1 MQDLSAT
8 TERPWHAETAEAA
21 LERRQSSPEG
31 LTSAEAAKRLE
42 SNGPNR
48 LPAGK
53 PRSLLARVFAQF
65 NNLLIYVLLASAL
78 ITILL
83 RHALD
88 AVVILAVVLIN
99 AAIGFV
105 QEGRAEKA
113 LEAIRTM
120 LTREASVLRD
130 GRRLTVPAESLVVGD
145 VVLIEAGDRI
155 PADLRLLRA
164 TSLRIEEAALTGESA
179 PADKSTDPVA
189 PDAALGD
196 RASLAYS
203 GTLVASGQGAGLVVA
218 TGAATELGRI
228 SAMVGGV
235 ESLTTPLLRQM
246 DDFARRMTIV
256 ILALAACIGA
266 FAAAARGYEIEQ
278 AFMAAVGVAVAAI
291 PEGLPAVMT
300 ITLAI
305 GVRRMAERNAIIR
318 RLPAVETLGAVST
331 ICSDKTG
338 TLTLNQMTVGA
349 VLTGTAAFETTGT
362 GYEPRGELLRDG
374 AAIDPAGY
382 PELGAIARASLL
394 CNDASLRQSGA
405 DWIVDGD
412 PMEGAL
418 ITFAM
423 KAGLDPEAAKRES
436 PRLKEIPFDSRY
448 RFMAT
453 LNPVG
458 GDRLITVKG
467 APERVLELCASQQSA
482 KGDEPI
488 DASRWRAA
496 IDRLAARGQRVLA
509 FASKPA
515 RGAETLELAD
525 VEEGGLTLL
534 GLVGLIDPPRP
545 EAVQAIAECKAA
557 GIDVKMITGDHASTA
572 AAIAR
577 ELGLGKGTVDALT
590 GRAIDAMDDAALRR
604 ALPTTAVFAR
614 TSPEHKLKLVE
625 ALQADGAVVS
635 MTGDGV
641 NDAPALKRA
650 DVGVAMGRKGT
661 EAAKEAAE
669 MVLADDNF
677 ATIAAAVREG
687 RIVYDNL
694 VKVLGW
700 TLPTNGGQAMAIVAA
715 ILAGVTLPMTPAQIL
730 WVGSSMVTS
739 VTLGLAF
746 AFDPAE
752 PGVMERAPRDPRAP
766 LLSGLLALWRTALV
780 SALFC
785 VLVFAIFFWAI
796 ERGEELQHAQ
806 TFAVNTVVGLEIAY
820 LFSVRLR
827 HSAPFDFRDIRLTRA
842 LMIGIAA
849 VVVLQILF
857 TYLPPLEFLYET
869 RPISAPDMLVAA
881 AAAIGLILVLEV
893 EKAIRVGLFGS
904 RRTPEAATTTPS
916 CISGSNRLG
925 PGRRCSAPATGSAGR
940 PAARRLRPRRARCY
954 APRLSPCS

>member
-1 MQDLSAT
+1 MQDLVAT

-21 LERRQSSPEG
+21 LDLRQSSAKG
-31 LTSAEAAKRLE
+31 LTSAEALKRLE
-42 SNGPNR
+42 SDGPNR

-53 PRSLLARVFAQF
+53 QRSLLSRVFAQF
-65 NNLLIYVLLASAL
+65 NNLLIYVLLASAAV
-78 ITILL
+78 TVAL

-99 AAIGFV
+99 AAIGFI
-105 QEGRAEKA
+105 QEGRAEKS
-113 LEAIRTM
+113 LEAIRAM

-130 GRRLTVPAESLVVGD
+130 GRRLTVPAESLAVGD

-164 TSLRIEEAALTGESA
+164 SNLRIEEAALTGESA

-189 PDAALGD
+189 LDAALGD
-196 RASLAYS
+196 RASMAYS

-218 TGAATELGRI
+218 TGATTELGRI
-228 SAMVGGV
+228 SGMVGGV

-246 DDFARRMTIV
+246 DDFARRLTIV
-256 ILALAACIGA
+256 ILAVAGGVGV
-266 FAAAARGYEIEQ
+266 FAVIVRNYEIEQ

-305 GVRRMAERNAIIR
+305 GVKRMAERNAIIR

-338 TLTLNQMTVGA
+338 TLTLNQMMVGA
-349 VLTGTAAFETTGT
+349 VVTASAAFETTGS
-362 GYEPRGELLRDG
+362 GYDLRGDILRQG
-374 AAIDPAGY
+374 VAVDPARY
-382 PELGAIARASLL
+382 PELGAVAEGALL
-394 CNDASLRQSGA
+394 CNDAALRLSGA
-405 DWIVDGD
+405 EWVVDGD

-418 ITFAM
+418 IVFAL
-423 KAGLDPEAAKRES
+423 KAGADSEAIRRDS
-436 PRLKEIPFDSRY
+436 PRLKEIPFDSRH

-453 LNPVG
+453 LNRVG
-458 GDRLITVKG
+458 AADLITVKG
-467 APERVLELCASQQSA
+467 APERVLELCARQRSA
-482 KGDEPI
+482 TGDEAL
-488 DASRWRAA
+488 DAPAWRAA
-496 IDRLAARGQRVLA
+496 IDRLAARGERVIA

-515 RGAETLELAD
+515 RDATSLDFAD

-545 EAVQAIAECKAA
+545 EAVHAIAECKAA

-577 ELGLGKGTVDALT
+577 ELGLGGGTVDALT
-590 GRAIDAMDDAALRR
+590 GHAIDAMDDDTLRR
-604 ALPTTAVFAR
+604 ALPPTSVFAR
-614 TSPEHKLKLVE
+614 TSPEHKLRLVE

-650 DVGVAMGRKGT
+650 DVGVAMGHKGT

-694 VKVLGW
+694 VKVVGW
-700 TLPTNGGQAMAIVAA
+700 ALPTNGGQAMAIVAA
-715 ILAGVTLPMTPAQIL
+715 VLLGVTMPMTPAQIL
-730 WVGSSMVTS
+730 WVNMVTG
-739 VTLGLAF
+739 VTLGLVF

-752 PGVMERAPRDPRAP
+752 AGVMERPPRDPRAP
-766 LLSGLLALWRTALV
+766 ILSGLLAWRTLLV
-780 SALFC
+780 SASFC
-785 VLVFAIFFWAI
+785 VVVFAVFFWALR
-796 ERGEELQHAQ
+796 RGEEIQHAQ
-806 TFAVNTVVGLEIAY
+806 TFAVNAMVGLEIAY

-827 HSAPFDFRDIRLTRA
+827 HSAPFDFRAIRLTRA
-842 LMIGIAA
+842 LLIGIGA

-857 TYLPPLEFLYET
+857 TYLPPLEILYDT
-869 RPISAPDMLVAA
+869 RPIDWPDMGVATL
-881 AAAIGLILVLEV
+881 AAIGLILLLEL
-893 EKAIRVGLFGS
+893 EKAIRVGLCG
-904 RRTPEAATTTPS
+904 
-916 CISGSNRLG
+916 
-925 PGRRCSAPATGSAGR
+925 AGR
-940 PAARRLRPRRARCY
+940 G
-954 APRLSPCS
+954 

>member
-1 MQDLSAT
+1 MQDRPAAA
-8 TERPWHAETAEAA
+8 ERPWHAETVEAA
-21 LERRQSSPEG
+21 LEICRSSAQG
-31 LTSAEAAKRLE
+31 LTSAEAARRLE
-42 SNGPNR
+42 ANGPNR

-53 PRSLLARVFAQF
+53 PRSLAARLFAQV

-78 ITILL
+78 IAFLL
-83 RHALD
+83 GHGVD
-88 AVVILAVVLIN
+88 AVVILGVVVIN
-99 AAIGFV
+99 AAIGFI
-105 QEGRAEKA
+105 QEGRAEKS
-113 LEAIRTM
+113 LDAIRGM
-120 LTREASVLRD
+120 LTRETSVLRD
-130 GRRLTVPAESLVVGD
+130 GRRLTVPVESLVVGD

-155 PADLRLLRA
+155 PADLRLVRA
-164 TSLRIEEAALTGESA
+164 TNLRIEEAVLTGELA
-179 PADKSTDPVA
+179 PADKATEPVA
-189 PDAALGD
+189 PDAPLGD
-196 RASLAYS
+196 RASIAYS
-203 GTLVASGQGAGLVVA
+203 GTLVASGQGAGLAVA

-246 DDFARRMTIV
+246 DAFARRLTIV
-256 ILALAACIGA
+256 ILAVAAGVCA
-266 FAAAARGYEIEQ
+266 FAALARGYEIEH

-338 TLTLNQMTVGA
+338 TLTLNQMTASAIV
-349 VLTGTAAFETTGT
+349 TASGAFEATGA
-362 GYEPRGELLRDG
+362 GYEPHGALTLDG
-374 AAIDPAGY
+374 VAIEPAAHPA
-382 PELGAIARASLL
+382 LGDIARAALL
-394 CNDASLRQSGA
+394 CNDASLRQVGT

-418 ITFAM
+418 IAFSI
-423 KAGLDPEAAKRES
+423 KAGADAEAARRDF
-436 PRLKEIPFDSRY
+436 PRVGR
-448 RFMAT
+448 
-453 LNPVG
+453 NPLRRPPPLH
-458 GDRLITVKG
+458 GDHQPRRRG
-467 APERVLELCASQQSA
+467 RASS
-482 KGDEPI
+482 
-488 DASRWRAA
+488 ASRARPSGCSNSAA
-496 IDRLAARGQRVLA
+496 
-509 FASKPA
+509 ASA
-515 RGAETLELAD
+515 RGAATNRWTRRCGAPRSTASRPKASASSPSPRSSRRRAPTSLDFAD
-525 VEEGGLTLL
+525 VEGGDLTLL

-545 EAVQAIAECKAA
+545 EAVRAIADCRAA

-577 ELGLGKGTVDALT
+577 ELGLGNAPVEALT
-590 GRAIDAMDDAALRR
+590 GRAIDAMDDAALRA
-604 ALPTTAVFAR
+604 ALPATAVFAR
-614 TSPEHKLKLVE
+614 TSPEHKLRLVE
-625 ALQADGAVVS
+625 ALQAGGAVVS

-700 TLPTNGGQAMAIVAA
+700 TLPTNGGQAMAIVVA

-730 WVGSSMVTS
+730 WVNMVTG

-752 PGVMERAPRDPRAP
+752 PGVMSRPPRDPRAP
-766 LLSGLLALWRTALV
+766 ILSGLLVWRTALV

-785 VLVFAIFFWAI
+785 VVVFVIFFWALR
-796 ERGEELQHAQ
+796 RGEELEHAQ
-806 TFAVNTVVGLEIAY
+806 TFAVNAMVGLEIAY

-827 HSAPFDFRDIRLTRA
+827 QSAPFDFRAIRVTRA
-842 LMIGIAA
+842 LAIGIGS
-849 VVVLQILF
+849 VVLLQIAF
-857 TYLPPLEFLYET
+857 TYLPPLEFLYDT
-869 RPISAPDMLVAA
+869 RPIDWPDMGVAA
-881 AAAIGLILVLEV
+881 LAAIGLILVLEL
-893 EKAIRVGLFGS
+893 EKAIRVGLFG
-904 RRTPEAATTTPS
+904 
-916 CISGSNRLG
+916 
-925 PGRRCSAPATGSAGR
+925 AGR
-940 PAARRLRPRRARCY
+940 A
-954 APRLSPCS
+954 

>member
-1 MQDLSAT
+1 MQDLSAI
-8 TERPWHAETAEAA
+8 TERHWHARTAEAA
-21 LERRQSSPEG
+21 LELCRSSAKG
-31 LTSAEAAKRLE
+31 LTSDEAARRLE
-42 SNGPNR
+42 SDGPNR
-48 LPAGK
+48 LPAAK
-53 PRSLLARVFAQF
+53 PRSLMARVFAQF

-78 ITILL
+78 VTVLL

-99 AAIGFV
+99 AAIGFI
-105 QEGRAEKA
+105 QEGRAEKS
-113 LEAIRTM
+113 LEAIRAM

-145 VVLIEAGDRI
+145 VVLTEAGDRI

-164 TSLRIEEAALTGESA
+164 SNLRIEEAALTGESA

-196 RASLAYS
+196 RASMAYS

-218 TGAATELGRI
+218 IGASTELGRI
-228 SAMVGGV
+228 SGMVGDV

-246 DDFARRMTIV
+246 NAFARLLTII
-256 ILALAACIGA
+256 ILALAACVGV
-266 FAAAARGYEIEQ
+266 FAVIARGYEIEH
-278 AFMAAVGVAVAAI
+278 AFMAAVGVAVSAI

-305 GVRRMAERNAIIR
+305 GVKRMAERNAIIR

-338 TLTLNQMTVGA
+338 TLTLNQMMVGA
-349 VLTGTAAFETTGT
+349 VVTASTAFEVTGS
-362 GYEPRGELLRDG
+362 GYDLRGDLLRDG
-374 AAIDPAGY
+374 VAIDPAVY
-382 PELGAIARASLL
+382 PEVGAIAQAALL
-394 CNDASLRQSGA
+394 CNDASLRLSGTE
-405 DWIVDGD
+405 WVVDGD

-418 ITFAM
+418 IVFAL
-423 KAGLDPEAAKRES
+423 KAGADPEATRREF
-436 PRLKEIPFDSRY
+436 PRLMEIPFDARY

-453 LNPVG
+453 LNRVG
-458 GDRLITVKG
+458 AASLVTVKG
-467 APERVLELCASQQSA
+467 APERVLELCARQRSA
-482 KGDEPI
+482 IGDQPL
-488 DASRWRAA
+488 DAPAWRET
-496 IDRLAARGQRVLA
+496 IDRLAARGRRVIA

-515 RGAETLELAD
+515 RDAHNLEFDD

-545 EAVQAIAECKAA
+545 EAIQAIAECKAA
-557 GIDVKMITGDHASTA
+557 GIGVKMITGDHASTA

-577 ELGLGKGTVDALT
+577 ELGLGERTVDALT

-604 ALPTTAVFAR
+604 ALPTTSVFAR
-614 TSPEHKLKLVE
+614 TSPEHKLRLVE

-694 VKVLGW
+694 VKVVGW
-700 TLPTNGGQAMAIVAA
+700 ALPTNGGQAMAIVAA
-715 ILAGVTLPMTPAQIL
+715 VLLGVTMPMTPAQIL
-730 WVGSSMVTS
+730 WVNMVTG
-739 VTLGLAF
+739 VTLGLVF

-752 PGVMERAPRDPRAP
+752 PGVMKRPPRDPRAP
-766 LLSGLLALWRTALV
+766 ILSTLLAWRTALV

-785 VLVFAIFFWAI
+785 AVVFGVFFWALR
-796 ERGEELQHAQ
+796 RGEELEHAQ
-806 TFAVNTVVGLEIAY
+806 TFAVNAMVGLEIAY

-827 HSAPFDFRDIRLTRA
+827 HSAPFDFRAIRLTRA
-842 LMIGIAA
+842 LLIGIGA

-857 TYLPPLEFLYET
+857 TYLPPLETLYDT
-869 RPISAPDMLVAA
+869 RPIDWPDMGVAA
-881 AAAIGLILVLEV
+881 LAAIGLILLLEL
-893 EKAIRVGLFGS
+893 EKAIRVGLFG
-904 RRTPEAATTTPS
+904 AW
-916 CISGSNRLG
+916 
-925 PGRRCSAPATGSAGR
+925 
-940 PAARRLRPRRARCY
+940 RA
-954 APRLSPCS
+954 

>member
-1 MQDLSAT
+1 MQILSAT
-8 TERPWHAETAEAA
+8 AERPWHAETAAAA
-21 LERRQSSPEG
+21 LERCRSSADG
-31 LTSAEAAKRLE
+31 LTSEEAANRLE

-53 PRSLLARVFAQF
+53 PRSLLARLFAQF
-65 NNLLIYVLLASAL
+65 NNLLIYVLLASAA

-83 RHALD
+83 RHVLD

-99 AAIGFV
+99 AAIGFI

-113 LEAIRTM
+113 LEAIRAM

-130 GRRLTVPAESLVVGD
+130 GRRLTVPAESLAVGD
-145 VVLIEAGDRI
+145 VVLAEAGDRM

-164 TSLRIEEAALTGESA
+164 ANLRIEEAALTGESA

-189 PDAALGD
+189 PDASLGD
-196 RASLAYS
+196 RTSMAYS

-228 SAMVGGV
+228 SAMVGDV
-235 ESLTTPLLRQM
+235 DSLTTPLLRQM
-246 DDFARRMTIV
+246 DAFARRLTIV
-256 ILALAACIGA
+256 ILALAACVCV
-266 FAAAARGYEIEQ
+266 FAVMARGYEIEQ
-278 AFMAAVGVAVAAI
+278 AFMAAVGVAVAAV

-300 ITLAI
+300 IILAI
-305 GVRRMAERNAIIR
+305 GVKRMAERNAIIR

-349 VLTGTAAFETTGT
+349 VVTASAEFEATGA
-362 GYEPRGELLRDG
+362 GYEPRGAILRDR
-374 AAIDPAGY
+374 AAIDPAAY
-382 PELGAIARASLL
+382 PALGDIARAALI
-394 CNDASLRQSGA
+394 CNDAALRQAGA
-405 DWIVDGD
+405 EWVVDGD

-418 ITFAM
+418 IAFAI
-423 KAGLDPEAAKRES
+423 KAGADPEALRRKS
-436 PRLKEIPFDSRY
+436 PRLREIPFDARH
-448 RFMAT
+448 RWMAT
-453 LNPVG
+453 LNRVG
-458 GDRLITVKG
+458 SESLVTVKG
-467 APERVLELCASQQSA
+467 APERVLELCARERS
-482 KGDEPI
+482 KTGDEPL
-488 DASRWRAA
+488 DAPAWRGT
-496 IDRLAARGQRVLA
+496 IDRLAARGQRVIA

-515 RGAETLELAD
+515 RDADSLEWD
-525 VEEGGLTLL
+525 DIEKGGLTLL

-545 EAVQAIAECKAA
+545 EAVRAIAQCKAA

-577 ELGLGKGTVDALT
+577 DLGLGKGTVDVLT

-614 TSPEHKLKLVE
+614 TSPEHKLRLVE

-650 DVGVAMGRKGT
+650 DIGVAMGHKGT

-677 ATIAAAVREG
+677 VTIAAAVREG

-715 ILAGVTLPMTPAQIL
+715 VLLGLTLPMTPAQIL
-730 WVGSSMVTS
+730 WVNMVTG

-752 PGVMERAPRDPRAP
+752 PGVMQRPPRDPRAP
-766 LLSGLLALWRTALV
+766 ILSAHLVWRTALV
-780 SALFC
+780 SVLFC
-785 VLVFAIFFWAI
+785 VVVFAVFFWALR
-796 ERGEELQHAQ
+796 RGEEVEHAQ
-806 TFAVNTVVGLEIAY
+806 TFAVNAMVGLEIAY

-827 HSAPFDFRDIRLTRA
+827 HSAPFDFRAIRVTRA
-842 LMIGIAA
+842 LAIGIGA

-857 TYLPPLEFLYET
+857 TYLPPLEILYDT
-869 RPISAPDMLVAA
+869 RPLDWPDMGVVA
-881 AAAIGLILVLEV
+881 AAAIGLILVLEL
-893 EKAIRVGLFGS
+893 EKAIRIGLFGS
-904 RRTPEAATTTPS
+904 
-916 CISGSNRLG
+916 
-925 PGRRCSAPATGSAGR
+925 GRV
-940 PAARRLRPRRARCY
+940 
-954 APRLSPCS
+954 

>member
-1 MQDLSAT
+1 MGAPDWRATAARPAHCRTGAGETPKGLNRAMQDLT
-8 TERPWHAETAEAA
+8 LKTEPPWHSEPAEAT
-21 LERRQSSPEG
+21 LERLKSSNKG
-31 LTSAEAAKRLE
+31 LSADEAARRLE
-42 SNGPNR
+42 ADGPNR

-53 PRSLLARVFAQF
+53 ARSLFARVFAQF

-78 ITILL
+78 VTVLL

-99 AAIGFV
+99 ATIGFI
-105 QEGRAEKA
+105 QEGRAEKS
-113 LEAIRTM
+113 LDAIRAM
-120 LTREASVLRD
+120 LTRESSVLRD
-130 GRRLTVPAESLVVGD
+130 GQRLTVPAESLVVGD
-145 VVLIEAGDRI
+145 VVLTEAGDRI

-164 TSLRIEEAALTGESA
+164 SSLKIEEAVLTGEAAAS
-179 PADKSTDPVA
+179 DKSIDPVA

-196 RASLAYS
+196 RASMAYS
-203 GTLVASGQGAGLVVA
+203 GTMVASGQGAGVVIA
-218 TGAATELGRI
+218 TAAATERGRI

-235 ESLTTPLLRQM
+235 QTLTTPLLRQM
-246 DDFARRMTIV
+246 NVFARRLTIV
-256 ILALAACIGA
+256 ILALAACVCVFA
-266 FAAAARGYEIEQ
+266 FMARGYEIEH

-305 GVRRMAERNAIIR
+305 GVRRMAERKAIIR
-318 RLPAVETLGAVST
+318 SLPAVETLGAVST

-349 VLTGTAAFETTGT
+349 VLTASGEFETTGT
-362 GYEPRGELLRDG
+362 GYEPRGELLRNG
-374 AAIDPAGY
+374 AAIDHAF
-382 PELGAIARASLL
+382 LL

-418 ITFAM
+418 IAFAM
-423 KAGLDPEAAKRES
+423 KAGVDPEALKRES

-458 GDRLITVKG
+458 ADSLIPVKG
-467 APERVLELCASQQSA
+467 APERVLELCVSQRSAS
-482 KGDEPI
+482 GDEKL
-488 DASRWRAA
+488 DASGWRAA
-496 IDRLAARGQRVLA
+496 IDRLAARGQRVIA

-515 RGAETLELAD
+515 PRADTLELND
-525 VEEGGLTLL
+525 VEEGELTLL

-577 ELGLGKGTVDALT
+577 ELGLGKGSVDALT
-590 GRAIDAMDDAALRR
+590 GHAIDTMDDAALRH

-614 TSPEHKLKLVE
+614 TSPEHKLRLVE

-650 DVGVAMGRKGT
+650 DVGVAMGHKGT

-694 VKVLGW
+694 
-700 TLPTNGGQAMAIVAA
+700 
-715 ILAGVTLPMTPAQIL
+715 
-730 WVGSSMVTS
+730 
-739 VTLGLAF
+739 
-746 AFDPAE
+746 
-752 PGVMERAPRDPRAP
+752 
-766 LLSGLLALWRTALV
+766 
-780 SALFC
+780 
-785 VLVFAIFFWAI
+785 
-796 ERGEELQHAQ
+796 
-806 TFAVNTVVGLEIAY
+806 
-820 LFSVRLR
+820 
-827 HSAPFDFRDIRLTRA
+827 
-842 LMIGIAA
+842 
-849 VVVLQILF
+849 
-857 TYLPPLEFLYET
+857 
-869 RPISAPDMLVAA
+869 
-881 AAAIGLILVLEV
+881 
-893 EKAIRVGLFGS
+893 
-904 RRTPEAATTTPS
+904 
-916 CISGSNRLG
+916 
-925 PGRRCSAPATGSAGR
+925 
-940 PAARRLRPRRARCY
+940 
-954 APRLSPCS
+954 

>member
-8 TERPWHAETAEAA
+8 AERPWHAETAEAA
-21 LERRQSSPEG
+21 LERCRSSAEG
-31 LTSAEAAKRLE
+31 LTSDEAANRLE
-42 SNGPNR
+42 LNGPNR

-53 PRSLLARVFAQF
+53 PRSLLARLFAQF
-65 NNLLIYVLLASAL
+65 NNLLIYVLLASAV

-99 AAIGFV
+99 AAIGFI

-113 LEAIRTM
+113 LEAIRAM

-145 VVLIEAGDRI
+145 VVLTEAGDRI

-164 TSLRIEEAALTGESA
+164 ANLRIEEAALTGESA

-189 PDAALGD
+189 PDASLGD
-196 RASLAYS
+196 RASMAYS

-228 SAMVGGV
+228 SAMVGDV
-235 ESLTTPLLRQM
+235 DSLTTPLLRQM
-246 DDFARRMTIV
+246 NAFARRLTIV
-256 ILALAACIGA
+256 ILALAACVCV
-266 FAAAARGYEIEQ
+266 FAVMARGYEIEQ

-305 GVRRMAERNAIIR
+305 GVKRMAERNAIIR

-349 VLTGTAAFETTGT
+349 VVTASAEFEATGA
-362 GYEPRGELLRDG
+362 GYEPRGDILRDRRRDRSRRLSR
-374 AAIDPAGY
+374 ARRS
-382 PELGAIARASLL
+382 IARAALL
-394 CNDASLRQSGA
+394 CNDASLRQAGGRVDRRRRSDGGRADRVRDQGGRGPGGA
-405 DWIVDGD
+405 QTRIAAAQGDSLRRPPSLHGD
-412 PMEGAL
+412 PQSRRRGRASSPSRARPSACSSSAPAAL
-418 ITFAM
+418 RR
-423 KAGLDPEAAKRES
+423 P
-436 PRLKEIPFDSRY
+436 
-448 RFMAT
+448 AT
-453 LNPVG
+453 N
-458 GDRLITVKG
+458 
-467 APERVLELCASQQSA
+467 
-482 KGDEPI
+482 
-488 DASRWRAA
+488 RWMR
-496 IDRLAARGQRVLA
+496 R
-509 FASKPA
+509 
-515 RGAETLELAD
+515 RGAERSTGSRPAASASSPSPRSRRAMRTSLELDD
-525 VEEGGLTLL
+525 VEKGGLTLL
-534 GLVGLIDPPRP
+534 RPRRP
-545 EAVQAIAECKAA
+545 HRSAAAGSGSRRSPNCKAA

-577 ELGLGKGTVDALT
+577 ELGLGEGTVDALT

-614 TSPEHKLKLVE
+614 TSPEHKLRLVE

-700 TLPTNGGQAMAIVAA
+700 ALPTNGGEAMAIVAA
-715 ILAGVTLPMTPAQIL
+715 ILLGVTLPMTPAQIL
-730 WVGSSMVTS
+730 WVNMVTG
-739 VTLGLAF
+739 VTLGLVF

-752 PGVMERAPRDPRAP
+752 PGVMQRPPRDPRAP
-766 LLSGLLALWRTALV
+766 ILSAHLVWRTALV
-780 SALFC
+780 SVLFC
-785 VLVFAIFFWAI
+785 VVVFAVFFWALR
-796 ERGEELQHAQ
+796 RGEELEHAQ
-806 TFAVNTVVGLEIAY
+806 TFAVNAMVGLEIAY

-827 HSAPFDFRDIRLTRA
+827 HGAPFDFRAIRVTRA
-842 LMIGIAA
+842 LAIGIGA

-857 TYLPPLEFLYET
+857 TYLPPLEILYDT
-869 RPISAPDMLVAA
+869 RPIDLPDMGVVA
-881 AAAIGLILVLEV
+881 AAAIGLILVLEL
-893 EKAIRVGLFGS
+893 EKAIRIGLFGS
-904 RRTPEAATTTPS
+904 
-916 CISGSNRLG
+916 
-925 PGRRCSAPATGSAGR
+925 GRG
-940 PAARRLRPRRARCY
+940 
-954 APRLSPCS
+954 

>member
-1 MQDLSAT
+1 MQDKPAAA
-8 TERPWHAETAEAA
+8 ERPWHAETAAAA
-21 LERRQSSPEG
+21 LERCRASAEG
-31 LTSAEAAKRLE
+31 LTSAEAAQRLE
-42 SNGPNR
+42 ANGPNR

-53 PRSLLARVFAQF
+53 RRSLAARLFAQV

-78 ITILL
+78 IAFLL
-83 RHALD
+83 GHGVD
-88 AVVILAVVLIN
+88 TVVILGVVVIN
-99 AAIGFV
+99 ATIGFI

-113 LEAIRTM
+113 LDAIRGM
-120 LTREASVLRD
+120 LTRETSVMRD
-130 GRRLTVPAESLVVGD
+130 GRRLTVPVESLVVGD
-145 VVLIEAGDRI
+145 VVLTEAGDRI

-164 TSLRIEEAALTGESA
+164 SSLRIEEAVLTGESA
-179 PADKSTDPVA
+179 PADKATEPVA
-189 PDAALGD
+189 ADAPLGD
-196 RASLAYS
+196 RASIAYS
-203 GTLVASGQGAGLVVA
+203 GTLVAGGQGAGLVIA

-246 DDFARRMTIV
+246 DAFARRLTIV
-256 ILALAACIGA
+256 ILAIAACVCA
-266 FAAAARGYEIEQ
+266 FAALVRGYEIEQ

-338 TLTLNQMTVGA
+338 TLTLNQMTAEA
-349 VLTGTAAFETTGT
+349 VLTASGAFAATGA
-362 GYEPRGELLRDG
+362 GYEPRGALLLDG
-374 AAIDPAGY
+374 VATEPSAHPALGEIALAAV
-382 PELGAIARASLL
+382 L
-394 CNDASLRQSGA
+394 CNDASLRQADS

-418 ITFAM
+418 IALGI
-423 KAGLDPEAAKRES
+423 KAGVDAEAARRDF
-436 PRLKEIPFDSRY
+436 PRLAEIPFDARH

-453 LNPVG
+453 LNRAG
-458 GDRLITVKG
+458 ADRLITVKG
-467 APERVLELCASQQSA
+467 APERVLELCDRQRSA
-482 KGDEPI
+482 TGDESL
-488 DASRWRAA
+488 DAPMWRAA
-496 IDRLAARGQRVLA
+496 IDSLAARGQRVIA
-509 FASKPA
+509 FASKRAAP
-515 RGAETLELAD
+515 GADSLEFAD
-525 VEEGGLTLL
+525 VETGDSTLL

-545 EAVQAIAECKAA
+545 EAVRAIADCRAA

-577 ELGLGKGTVDALT
+577 ELGLGDGSVDALT
-590 GRAIDAMDDAALRR
+590 GRAIDAMDDVALRA

-614 TSPEHKLKLVE
+614 TSPEHKLRLVE

-730 WVGSSMVTS
+730 WVNMVTG

-752 PGVMERAPRDPRAP
+752 PGVMRRPPRDPRAP
-766 LLSGLLALWRTALV
+766 ILSGHLVWRTALV

-785 VLVFAIFFWAI
+785 VVVFAVFFWALR
-796 ERGEELQHAQ
+796 RGEELEHAQ
-806 TFAVNTVVGLEIAY
+806 TFAVNAMVGLEIAY

-827 HSAPFDFRDIRLTRA
+827 HSAPFDFRAIRVTPA
-842 LMIGIAA
+842 LAIGIAA
-849 VVVLQILF
+849 VVLLQIAF
-857 TYLPPLEFLYET
+857 TYLPPLEFLYDT
-869 RPISAPDMLVAA
+869 RPIDWPDMLVAGA
-881 AAAIGLILVLEV
+881 AAVGLILVLEL
-893 EKAIRVGLFGS
+893 EKAIRIGLFG
-904 RRTPEAATTTPS
+904 
-916 CISGSNRLG
+916 
-925 PGRRCSAPATGSAGR
+925 
-940 PAARRLRPRRARCY
+940 AARA
-954 APRLSPCS
+954 